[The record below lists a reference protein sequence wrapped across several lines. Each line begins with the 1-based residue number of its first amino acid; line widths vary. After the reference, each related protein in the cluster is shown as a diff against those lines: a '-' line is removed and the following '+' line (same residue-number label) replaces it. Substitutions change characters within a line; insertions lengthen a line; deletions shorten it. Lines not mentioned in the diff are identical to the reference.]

1 MKTIMVF
8 ASGIILMF
16 VMYIYFLVIC
26 LYALIALPFK
36 KVSEVIKSSSKVNQL
51 AGA

>member
-8 ASGIILMF
+8 ASGIILMI

-36 KVSEVIKSSSKVNQL
+36 MLIEGIKDSNKIKQF
-51 AGA
+51 AGI